1 MYRTAIIL
9 VTIGAITFAS
19 GIFSSAA
26 VMTAYAQPSITI
38 QSIRCALITAN
49 QMGVGVAFVVSGV
62 SHDSFTLK
70 YPVAIFAPNGN
81 LVPQAGADDIIVTI
95 PSGAP
100 DPATTDIGTN
110 FPITPSTP
118 APGTY
123 KLIAI
128 PDGQPVCTTFNAPDC
143 SASFASPS
151 TAIASAVDGNGNTI
165 QNGGTTSSNS

>member
-95 PSGAP
+95 RQAP
-100 DPATTDIGTN
+100 LTQQLQISVLTFRLHHQLQPQVPTN
-110 FPITPSTP
+110 
-118 APGTY
+118 
-123 KLIAI
+123 
-128 PDGQPVCTTFNAPDC
+128 
-143 SASFASPS
+143 
-151 TAIASAVDGNGNTI
+151 
-165 QNGGTTSSNS
+165 